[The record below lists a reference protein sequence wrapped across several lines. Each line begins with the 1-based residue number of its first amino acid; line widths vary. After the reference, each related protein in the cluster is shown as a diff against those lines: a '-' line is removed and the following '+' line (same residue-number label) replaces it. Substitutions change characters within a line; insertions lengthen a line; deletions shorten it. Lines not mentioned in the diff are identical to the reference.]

1 MALRTS
7 AAMVFAATALA
18 GSLIGTSG
26 TASAAGTADFG
37 AQAKKAGLSGA
48 QAKELQSR
56 VDDYLARGGGRQV
69 AANKIELDGASLTLA
84 LPGEKKARDLS
95 SANAKFAEC
104 RYERFCMFRGQNFTG
119 DQLDLYYCKDH
130 ALSNWRG
137 YGSWLNNQTP
147 GTQARL
153 KDRNRNV
160 VTTTV
165 GAPSYNPSYYWEPI
179 WYVRPC

>member
-1 MALRTS
+1 MALRQS
-7 AAMVFAATALA
+7 AAMAFAATALA
-18 GSLIGTSG
+18 GSLIGASG
-26 TASAAGTADFG
+26 TASAAGTAGFAD
-37 AQAKKAGLSGA
+37 QAKKAGLSGS
-48 QAKELQSR
+48 QAKELQTR
-56 VDDYLARGGGRQV
+56 VNDYLARTGGKQV
-69 AANKIELDGASLTLA
+69 AANRIELDGATLTLT
-84 LPGEKKARDLS
+84 LPGERKTRDLS

-104 RYERFCMFRGQNFTG
+104 RYERFCMFRGESFTG

-137 YGSWLNNQTP
+137 YGSWFNNQTP

-165 GAPSYNPSYYWEPI
+165 GAPSYHPSYYWEPI